1 MPAVPFIFEIHIT
14 TITTEQAR
22 FYRGEMH
29 VKVGFLKMIVIIK
42 VIAKYKNEG
51 ANPCEDKYDRDMI
64 GEILV

>member
-51 ANPCEDKYDRDMI
+51 ANPCYTGHRNTLRGKCED
-64 GEILV
+64 